1 MCLQAAHQSAAVM
14 GIALVSMGEDLG
26 RDMAHR
32 SMEHLLQYGDPFVRF
47 VPKPRNFFSRAQD
60 VFQAPIGGVL
70 AARAGVHLGVAARDG
85 SLSIRC
91 VAQHRPAHWCLLVP
105 GVCFPQPVLEA
116 RRVQQLYDHV
126 RDCRRRG
133 VPLAIA
139 LLNTSNP
146 GMGAMDMLSRLSHDS
161 DIEVGSNAILALGAP
176 SFAVLPFVL
185 RGLQQRR
192 CSRLVECRVQDKD
205 SAAAS
210 IVAQAP

>member
-1 MCLQAAHQSAAVM
+1 MV
-14 GIALVSMGEDLG
+14 VSLP
-26 RDMAHR
+26 R
-32 SMEHLLQYGDPFVRF
+32 
-47 VPKPRNFFSRAQD
+47 VPACTWQVP
-60 VFQAPIGGVL
+60 PE
-70 AARAGVHLGVAARDG
+70 VAACQCAASHSTG
-85 SLSIRC
+85 TTW
-91 VAQHRPAHWCLLVP
+91 PAHWCFLVP
-105 GVCFPQPVLEA
+105 GICFPQPVLKA

-161 DIEVGSNAILALGAP
+161 DIEVGANAILALGAP

-192 CSRLVECRVQDKD
+192 CSRLVECRVQDKG
-205 SAAAS
+205 SAKMRAGVMATWQGEGLRPHIQAAATGRAAAS